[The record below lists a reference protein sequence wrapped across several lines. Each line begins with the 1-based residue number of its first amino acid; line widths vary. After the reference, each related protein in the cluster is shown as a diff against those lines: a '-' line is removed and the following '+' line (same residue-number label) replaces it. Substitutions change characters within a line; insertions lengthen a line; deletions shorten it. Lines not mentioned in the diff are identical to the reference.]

1 LNLGDLVE
9 HWTVVGAEQDLV
21 AAKHRD
27 TQLGFALL
35 LKFYGRFGRFPRGR
49 AEFHD
54 DAVEFIARQLAV
66 DAGSLGFY
74 EWTGRTIERH
84 RAEIRAHL
92 GFRQCTVGDAEK
104 LTDWLASDYAQKERR
119 YELAKDALL
128 AECRARSIE
137 LPTPDRVERIVRSG
151 LHQAEKILAER
162 IAGRLPADARAR
174 LLALVAVP
182 DADVDEAD
190 PSALALIKASAGNV
204 SLSSML
210 TEISRLE
217 AVRAVGL
224 PAGLF
229 ADVAPKV
236 LAGWRARAAVESP
249 SHLRE
254 HSDELTLT
262 LLAALVYCRTS
273 EVTDALV
280 TLLLRI
286 VHAIEARADRRV
298 TKQLVAEF
306 KRVHGKE
313 NLLFRVAE
321 AAAARPDDTVRQV
334 VFPVI
339 GEDNLRNLVAEYK
352 SSGSTYRR
360 TVQTTYRASYSN
372 HYRKGLIRLLE
383 VLEFRC
389 DNSHRPV
396 LDALALVH
404 RYRVA
409 TDLTYY
415 PVEETVPAHPG
426 LSGDWAE
433 LAYRTDNRGRRR
445 VVRTVYEIRTFE
457 ALCDQLKCKDVWVV
471 GAKEFRNP
479 DEDLPADFN
488 DRRTEHYRALRKP
501 LDPSVFIDQLQQ
513 EMRDELGALND
524 AMPLP
529 WLEIRPRPGN
539 QGAVKLSP
547 LDALPEPQNL
557 GRLKKTIVGR
567 WGTVPLIDVLKEAM
581 LRSACRT
588 TIAAM
593 FGRGDVAGGQLLER
607 LLLVLYAY
615 GTNTGIRAVAA
626 GEHGHREEELYY
638 VRRRYLTTD
647 LVRALAIDIANAT
660 FTARAQTV
668 WGAGSTTVASDSTHF
683 GAFDQNIFTEWHS
696 RYGGRGVLIYWHV
709 ERRSMVIHSQVINCT
724 ASEVA
729 AMVDGAMH
737 HGTAMDVEAN
747 YTDTHGQ
754 SIIGFGLTRLLGFDL
769 LPRIKAI
776 NRVRLYR
783 AGYGNSYPQLS
794 AAMISRPIKWELIAD
809 QYDQMI
815 KYATAIRTRSA
826 ETAAILRRF
835 QQTNLMHPTYQA
847 MLEVGRAQRSVFV
860 ARYLRDRELQREINA
875 GLNVSESWNA
885 GNSIIY
891 FGKGGDI
898 PANRRDEQELSVLC
912 LRVLQAAV
920 VYLNTLMVQDVLD
933 EGLVELGADDR
944 RGLTPL
950 FWTNIAPYGEVRLN
964 MNNRLTLR
972 AGHTTVSAGGDDPGF
987 PPTTTSEGQPR

>member
-1 LNLGDLVE
+1 M
-9 HWTVVGAEQDLV
+9 
-21 AAKHRD
+21 
-27 TQLGFALL
+27 
-35 LKFYGRFGRFPRGR
+35 P
-49 AEFHD
+49 
-54 DAVEFIARQLAV
+54 
-66 DAGSLGFY
+66 
-74 EWTGRTIERH
+74 
-84 RAEIRAHL
+84 
-92 GFRQCTVGDAEK
+92 
-104 LTDWLASDYAQKERR
+104 
-119 YELAKDALL
+119 
-128 AECRARSIE
+128 
-137 LPTPDRVERIVRSG
+137 
-151 LHQAEKILAER
+151 
-162 IAGRLPADARAR
+162 
-174 LLALVAVP
+174 
-182 DADVDEAD
+182 
-190 PSALALIKASAGNV
+190 
-204 SLSSML
+204 

-217 AVRAVGL
+217 AVRAIGL
-224 PAGLF
+224 PVGFF

-236 LAGWRARAAVESP
+236 LVGWRARAAVEPP

-254 HSDELTLT
+254 HSDELTVT
-262 LLAALVYCRTS
+262 LLAALVHCRS
-273 EVTDALV
+273 WEITDALV
-280 TLLLRI
+280 TLLLRT
-286 VHAIEARADRRV
+286 VHAIAARADRRV
-298 TKQLVAEF
+298 SKQLVAEF

-313 NLLFRVAE
+313 GLLFRVAE
-321 AAAARPDDTVRQV
+321 AASAQPDDTVRQV

-360 TVQTTYRASYSN
+360 TVQHTYRASYSN
-372 HYRKGLIRLLE
+372 HYRKGLIALLE

-396 LDALALVH
+396 LDALALVR
-404 RYRVA
+404 RYRTA

-415 PVEETVPAHPG
+415 PAGETVPTHPG

-433 LAYRTDNRGRRR
+433 LAYRLDGRGRRR
-445 VVRTVYEIRTFE
+445 AVRTVYEIRTFE
-457 ALCDQLKCKDVWVV
+457 ALCDQLKCKGVWVV
-471 GAKEFRNP
+471 GAMEFRNP
-479 DEDLPADFN
+479 DEDLPADF
-488 DRRTEHYRALRKP
+488 DQRRTEHYQALRKP
-501 LDPSVFIDQLQQ
+501 LDPGAFIEGLQQ
-513 EMRDELGALND
+513 EMRAELGALND
-524 AMPLP
+524 AMPLE
-529 WLEIRPRPGN
+529 WLQIRSRPGN
-539 QGAVKLSP
+539 QGAIKLTP
-547 LDALPEPQNL
+547 LEAQPEPRNL
-557 GRLKKTIVGR
+557 GRLKKVIVGR
-567 WGTVPLIDVLKEAM
+567 WGTVPLIDVLKEAV
-581 LRSACRT
+581 LRSSCRA
-588 TIAAM
+588 TIGSM
-593 FGRGDVAGGQLLER
+593 FGRGEVAGPMLER

-638 VRRRYLTTD
+638 IRRRYLTTD

-660 FTARAQTV
+660 FAARRRAI

-683 GAFDQNIFTEWHS
+683 GAFDSNLFTEYHS

-709 ERRSMVIHSQVINCT
+709 ERKSMVIHSQVINCS

-783 AGYGNSYPQLS
+783 PGHADTYPQLG
-794 AAMISRPIKWELIAD
+794 AAMMMRPIRWDLIAD

-815 KYATAIRTRSA
+815 KYATAICTRSA
-826 ETAAILRRF
+826 QTAAILRRF

-847 MLEVGRAQRSVFV
+847 MQEVGRAQHSIFV
-860 ARYLRDRELQREINA
+860 ARYLRDRQLQREINT
-875 GLNVSESWNA
+875 GLNVAESWNA

-933 EGLVELGADDR
+933 EGLVELSADDQ

-950 FWTNIAPYGEVRLN
+950 FWSNIAPYGEVRLN
-964 MNNRLTLR
+964 MNNRLAFGA
-972 AGHTTVSAGGDDPGF
+972 AGTTAGSAAAPG
-987 PPTTTSEGQPR
+987 RDAAR